1 MKTVAMLF
9 CLVAGA
15 VALPQGF
22 FPGGLFSQ
30 NGQATGS
37 AAGNV
42 VSGVSG
48 GPFQNS
54 RITQVSATASGSA
67 SGNAVSSN
75 VASAS
80 NVASSGLFGNQE
92 FSNTNAVSNQQT
104 FGGGLSGSYQRP
116 IGQFRRQYR
125 RPNFY

>member
-42 VSGVSG
+42 VSGVSS
-48 GPFQNS
+48 GPFQSS
-54 RITQVSATASGSA
+54 RITQISATASGSA

-75 VASAS
+75 SASAS
-80 NVASSGLFGNQE
+80 NAVSSGLFGNQE